1 MRPLT
6 LLLLAGLFVVAMPAA
21 NAQDDAPEPVVYM
34 TQHKVNPQRM
44 DSLMTLINEFSVPW
58 QSFIS
63 ENVEGY
69 QRYFMRHDTGN
80 EYNLLVATIYPSW
93 DMVDSV
99 PTSELWPQF
108 AATMDMTPQELG
120 AKYMPGLR
128 WAYEDSQHM
137 DQIWR
142 MVAST
147 GTNQSP
153 ETIGDAVV
161 YMTQQKVKQ
170 ARVDSLASLHAG
182 IDIEWHKAIAENM
195 PGYER
200 HYMRHDTG
208 NEYNYMVVTTYPS
221 WDMVDSMPG
230 NDEIGPR
237 FMARMG
243 MTEEEA
249 QASWAEQFRGYRW
262 ALEGTRHIDQI
273 WRPIVPASMDMD
285 EEMMGEEMD

>member
-1 MRPLT
+1 MRCLS
-6 LLLLAGLFVVAMPAA
+6 LLLLAGLLFASAPAVE
-21 NAQDDAPEPVVYM
+21 AQSDGPVIYM
-34 TQHKVNPQRM
+34 TQHRIHPAKM
-44 DSLMTLINEFSVPW
+44 DSLIAMTKALDIPW
-58 QSFIS
+58 HNFIS

-69 QRYFMRHDTGN
+69 QRYYMQHDTGN
-80 EYNLLVATIYPSW
+80 EYNFLIATIYPSW

-99 PTSELWPQF
+99 PMGDLFPQF
-108 AATMDMTPQELG
+108 AASMDMAPDELD
-120 AKYMPGLR
+120 AKYRPGFE
-128 WAYEDSQHM
+128 WAYEDSEHM

-147 GTNQSP
+147 GPNMTP
-153 ETIGDAVV
+153 DLLGDAVV

-170 ARVDSLASLHAG
+170 PRVDSLASLHSG
-182 IDIEWHKAIAENM
+182 MDIQWHSFLAENV

-230 NDEIGPR
+230 GDELGSQ
-237 FMARMG
+237 FTEKME

-249 QASWAEQFRGYRW
+249 GAMMADMQPRFQWAY
-262 ALEGTRHIDQI
+262 EGMRHIDQI
-273 WRPIVPASMDMD
+273 WRPIVPEGMDG
-285 EEMMGEEMD
+285 EMMEEAEME